1 MRRKIVDAESASAQR
16 RLYYRP
22 REVAALT
29 GLGLRT
35 IYEGIYAGRIPSRKI
50 GDARLIPASWLLAQ
64 TDAEADD
71 IRQAFA
77 FQHARNSPKNQYSLG
92 NRPRRRESD
101 CVYRNAT
108 ALARIASHAR
118 RFIALKTVL
127 N

>member
-1 MRRKIVDAESASAQR
+1 MRRKIVDAESASVQR

-64 TDAEADD
+64 TDTEADD
-71 IRQAFA
+71 IRRAFA
-77 FQHARNSPKNQYSLG
+77 FQVGRKSPKNQYSLG
-92 NRPRRRESD
+92 NRRARTRSA
-101 CVYRNAT
+101 CVSRNAT
-108 ALARIASHAR
+108 ALARIALHAR
-118 RFIALKTVL
+118 RFIAL
-127 N
+127 